1 VPSPPIE
8 APDRRGRAIP
18 WARVLGAAVLF
29 GGSAAVVLWQNTR
42 VAALHDLSYI
52 LNTAYRI
59 WAGDVPYR
67 DFSQPHAPLTFLIQA
82 AILGIFDSSYVHHV
96 WYAALLSGAATL
108 LGFETL
114 HLLLRPHF
122 ARART
127 YAFVACLLLIPLG
140 LHSLFPIPWYDADA
154 SFIALLAV
162 YALLRAHQ
170 PQALARWAAI
180 AGALVVLAVFAKQ
193 NMGLALLAA
202 SQSLALPW
210 LLDRARRRRYVVF
223 VASTGVSLA
232 LALALIEASCGLDNY
247 VRWTFSF
254 AAERRLVLKLPFAPY
269 RRAELWAW
277 LAAPALGLLLLGA
290 RQRSREASAPQ
301 RWNVADL
308 LGTAL
313 LLAPLLAPLV
323 VGPGHRAALFA
334 RLWPLTMPLAAAL
347 AVLTWLRDRSRFEPF
362 LVATLLGFCY
372 GTFLSQGVAASSFAV
387 WPVFCL
393 LLGGILIGLRSLA
406 PGLAPRLCEAY
417 LAAAVTAAV
426 VTGVPQ
432 LVSNRRLDYARHE
445 GRVYASR
452 HPRLAGLHAG
462 GDYLP
467 RLDEL
472 LAFFE
477 RRVPADEGFTAIPG
491 EDPLYFA
498 LRRRPRLPLVQFD
511 RTVNTL
517 GPEQF
522 VERAEASGIE
532 WIVAK
537 RKRQL
542 RRQSQ
547 TRFAAT
553 VRLAL
558 RDYEPVFEND
568 TYLVMRRRR

>member
-1 VPSPPIE
+1 VPSPPVG
-8 APDRRGRAIP
+8 APERRGRLA
-18 WARVLGAAVLF
+18 ARVLGIALLF
-29 GGSAAVVLWQNTR
+29 VGSTAVVLWQNTR

-59 WAGDVPYR
+59 WAGDVIYR

-82 AILGIFDSSYVHHV
+82 AVLGLFDSSYLHHV

-108 LGFETL
+108 LTFALL

-122 ARART
+122 ARARP

-154 SFIALLAV
+154 SFIALLAL
-162 YALLRAHQ
+162 YAMVRAHQ
-170 PQALARWAAI
+170 PRAGAGWAAF
-180 AGALVVLAVFAKQ
+180 AGGLAVLAIFAKQ
-193 NMGLALLAA
+193 NMGLALLGA
-202 SQSLALPW
+202 SQVLALPW
-210 LLDRARRRRYVVF
+210 LLDPARRRRYWLF
-223 VASTGVSLA
+223 AASTGLSLA
-232 LALALIEASCGLDNY
+232 LALALIEVTCGLDNY

-254 AAERRLVLKLPFAPY
+254 AAERRLVLKLPLAPF
-269 RRAELWAW
+269 RRTEIWAW
-277 LAAPALGLLLLGA
+277 LAAPALGLFVLGA
-290 RQRSREASAPQ
+290 SARSRPNGPAQ
-301 RWNVADL
+301 RWSLAGF

-313 LLAPLLAPLV
+313 LLAPLLIPLV

-334 RLWPLTMPLAAAL
+334 RLWPLTMPLAAVL
-347 AVLTWLRDRSRFEPF
+347 AFLTWLRDRRRFEP
-362 LVATLLGFCY
+362 LLTATLLVFCY
-372 GTFLSQGVAASSFAV
+372 GTFLSQGVTASSFAV

-393 LLGGILIGLRSLA
+393 LLAGILIGLRSLA
-406 PGLAPRLCEAY
+406 PGLSPGLCEAY
-417 LAAAVTAAV
+417 LAAAVAAAV

-432 LVSNRRLDYARHE
+432 LVTNRRLDYARHD
-445 GRVYASR
+445 GPVHASR
-452 HPRLAGLHAG
+452 HPRLAGLHTG
-462 GDYLP
+462 GNYLP

-477 RRVPADEGFTAIPG
+477 QRVPAGEGFTAIPG

-517 GPEQF
+517 SPEQF
-522 VERAEASGIE
+522 VELAKASGIE

-537 RKRQL
+537 RQRQL
-542 RRQSQ
+542 LHQSQ
-547 TRFAAT
+547 THFPAT
-553 VRLAL
+553 VRLVL
-558 RDYEPVFEND
+558 RDYEPVLEND